1 MKKFA
6 SVVGTLIIFTLSQS
20 FSLSAQAA
28 DPVAVG
34 SVGIR
39 ISEIPANVADHPYS
53 KVYIV
58 SRLQPGIEMTQRL
71 EVFNTSPKEFRVS
84 LYPGMATFVNGE
96 FKIGEGRMGNTLT
109 RWTKLTPDTV
119 LVKAGGS
126 KFFNVTISPPS
137 DAASIT
143 QYGVIWAEV
152 EGTPNE
158 AGITSV
164 SRVGIRMYVPVGNSS
179 ESPIS
184 STDMVSTTNEIV
196 VKKSFI
202 SSSFF
207 AIIGLFAFLS
217 LLFLIFFI
225 VFFKRDN
232 SVRKAQKK
240 NEKQLEE
247 QWRNERARR
256 RRIWKDGFDRLDPR
270 HRMQRPDVRGQR
282 HQSYQGDPRDT
293 GRSYDEYDDE
303 GR

>member
-1 MKKFA
+1 
-6 SVVGTLIIFTLSQS
+6 
-20 FSLSAQAA
+20 
-28 DPVAVG
+28 
-34 SVGIR
+34 
-39 ISEIPANVADHPYS
+39 
-53 KVYIV
+53 
-58 SRLQPGIEMTQRL
+58 MTQRL

-96 FKIGEGRMGNTLT
+96 FKVGEGKMGNTLT
-109 RWTKLTPDTV
+109 RWTKLTPNAV
-119 LVKAGGS
+119 LVKAGES
-126 KFFNVTISPPS
+126 KFFSVTISPPS
-137 DAASIT
+137 DAASET

-196 VKKSFI
+196 VKKSII
-202 SSSFF
+202 SNSLLVLL
-207 AIIGLFAFLS
+207 GLFSFLS
-217 LLFLIFFI
+217 LLLFIFFI
-225 VFFKRDN
+225 VFFRRNN

-270 HRMQRPDVRGQR
+270 HRMYRPDVRVQR
-282 HQSYQGDPRDT
+282 RQPNQGDPRYNESD
-293 GRSYDEYDDE
+293 YDEHDDE

>member
-1 MKKFA
+1 VKKFA
-6 SVVGTLIIFTLSQS
+6 NLIGILVIVALFQS

-39 ISEIPANVADHPYS
+39 ISEIPADVADHPYA

-58 SRLQPGIEMTQRL
+58 SRLQPGVEMKQRL
-71 EVFNTSPKEFRVS
+71 EVFNTSPKEFKVS
-84 LYPGMATFVNGE
+84 LYPGMATFVKGE
-96 FKIGEGRMGNTLT
+96 FKIGEGRMGNTLS
-109 RWTKLTPDTV
+109 RWTKLTPNTV

-164 SRVGIRMYVPVGNSS
+164 SRVGIRMYMPVGDSS

-202 SSSFF
+202 SNSLL
-207 AIIGLFAFLS
+207 IMIGLFALLS
-217 LLFLIFFI
+217 LLFFIFFV
-225 VFFKRDN
+225 VFSRRNN

-247 QWRNERARR
+247 QWRNELARR
-256 RRIWKDGFDRLDPR
+256 RRIWKHGFDRLDPR
-270 HRMQRPDVRGQR
+270 HRMQRPDAREQR
-282 HQSYQGDPRDT
+282 RQPEQRDPRDH